1 MRPPISRPQTIAQS
15 SITIARIS
23 TRSRSEFWRTPSRG
37 DRQPAHLEW
46 GKSSKP
52 MSRIVL
58 LATAASLLATS
69 APAAAPQFDTPAKYA
84 YLVDV
89 SSGATLYEK
98 NADAR
103 MPPASM
109 AKMMTTNVAFE
120 LIDKGELPL
129 NKICT
134 VRPETWAK
142 WHGPAAGS
150 TMFLSPNEQVSV
162 ENLLHGIVTLSGND
176 ASVVLAEC
184 IAGTEQAFAGQMNS
198 LGKRIGLTNSHFGTA
213 NGWPDNGVTYV
224 SARDLATLARSEI
237 ENHYSLYK
245 KFYSQ
250 PSFTWG
256 KTLGSNQDIT
266 QQNRNPI
273 LGKVPGADG
282 LKTGHTD
289 EAGYGFTG
297 SADQNGRRLIEVVA
311 GLPSWNAR
319 VQEST
324 RLIEWGFNAWTA
336 KPLFQAGAK
345 VGTARVQLGSST
357 EVPLVAPRNLAVTV
371 PAGLATGATNMKIRY
386 QGPIAAPIA
395 KGQHVA
401 DLVITTSDTPPQI
414 VPLVAGEDV
423 GRAGFF
429 GRI

>member
-1 MRPPISRPQTIAQS
+1 M
-15 SITIARIS
+15 
-23 TRSRSEFWRTPSRG
+23 
-37 DRQPAHLEW
+37 L
-46 GKSSKP
+46 KP
-52 MSRIVL
+52 VL
-58 LATAASLLATS
+58 LATAASLLLATT
-69 APAAAPQFDTPAKYA
+69 AAATAPQFDTPAKVA
-84 YLVDV
+84 YLIDV
-89 SSGATLYEK
+89 SSGATLYAK
-98 NADAR
+98 SSDVR

-109 AKMMTTNVAFE
+109 AKMMTVEVAFE
-120 LIDKGELPL
+120 LIDKKQLALG
-129 NKICT
+129 KMCT
-134 VRPETWAK
+134 VRPETWQK

-150 TMFLSPNEQVSV
+150 TMFLSANEQVSV

-184 IAGTEQAFAGQMNS
+184 IAGTEQAFTNQMNA
-198 LGKRIGLTNSHFGTA
+198 LGKKIGLTNSHFGTA

-237 ENHYSLYK
+237 ENHYALYK

-311 GLPSWNAR
+311 GLPSWDAR

-324 RLIEWGFNAWTA
+324 RLIQWGFNAWTA
-336 KPLFQAGAK
+336 KPLFKAGAK
-345 VGTARVQLGSST
+345 VGSAKVQLGSSS
-357 EVPLVAPRNLAVTV
+357 EVALVAPRDLAVTV
-371 PAGLATGATNMKIRY
+371 PAGLAGGATGMKIRY
-386 QGPIAAPIA
+386 QGPVAAPIA
-395 KGQHVA
+395 KGDHIA
-401 DLVITTSDTPPQI
+401 DLVITTADTPPQV

-423 GRAGFF
+423 GKAGFF
-429 GRI
+429 GRIWLGLKQLVGLA